1 MIFKTTMKSPVGEL
15 LLGANEEGITFVEF
29 ASEKGTVQLEKL
41 RKKLKDDM
49 IEGENEHLTR
59 LKVQLDEYF
68 KGKRTAFD
76 LNLVL
81 TGTPFQKQV
90 WKALMDIPF
99 GKTRSYKE
107 QATAIGKPSAVR
119 AVANAN
125 GDNLISIV
133 IPCHRVIGSNGSL
146 TGYGGG
152 LDRKKWLLDLENRTV

>member
-1 MIFKTTMKSPVGEL
+1 MIFKTTMMSPVGEL

-29 ASEKGTVQLEKL
+29 ASKKGTVQLEKL
-41 RKKLKDDM
+41 RKKLKDEM
-49 IEGENEHLTR
+49 IEGENDHLTS
-59 LKVQLDEYF
+59 LKLQLDEYF
-68 KGKRTAFD
+68 KGKRTSFD

-152 LDRKKWLLDLENRTV
+152 LDKKKWLLDLENRTV